1 MKPSISFAYSGL
13 NGGSQKTR
21 PPVDGTLFEK
31 RIFVG
36 IIKLKISR
44 ADHSNDECP

>member
-1 MKPSISFAYSGL
+1 MKPSISFAYRGL
-13 NGGSQKTR
+13 NGGPQKIR
-21 PPVDGTLFEK
+21 LPVDGTSFEK

-44 ADHSNDECP
+44 GDHSHDKCP